1 MEESAAWWTAP
12 IFMAVLKNAL
22 IGFGFLALLFLVIRP
37 LLSILR
43 SSGKRHMEGFAP
55 LNQPEGELESESKLA
70 LAMYASSQQQLIEK
84 VKQDPYQTAQILQ
97 NWLHQ
102 RD

>member
-1 MEESAAWWTAP
+1 
-12 IFMAVLKNAL
+12 MAVLKNAL
-22 IGFGFLALLFLVIRP
+22 IGFGFLALLFFVIRP

-43 SSGKRHMEGFAP
+43 SSGRRSTEGFVP
-55 LNQPEGELESESKLA
+55 LDQPEGQLENENKLA

-84 VKQDPYQTAQILQ
+84 VKSDPYQTAQILQ
-97 NWLHQ
+97 NWLKQ